1 MKKVLIIAWREYAVN
16 VRRPGFIIMT
26 LLVPLLG
33 LISLLIATFFGG
45 QASRTLVEIFPAGPR
60 LTAVVDHSGRFMPIL
75 SEFQERYIPYQDET
89 VARTALEHERVRR
102 VLVIP
107 STYPQS
113 EDVVVVT
120 AASSFSGLEI
130 EDSGALRRFFIAHLT
145 QDMDDHILRERLADP
160 FDARIENISG
170 ASQSPGGMLAGT
182 LNFGFSYLLSILLIV
197 TIFTSSGYLLRSVSE
212 EKTSRMIEIILSSV
226 TPQQLL
232 AGKVL
237 GMGTLGLTQVF
248 VWTASAF
255 SLGSGLVILLGVT
268 LSLFARPE
276 VFVLMVVFYILGF
289 TVYAVLLGSLGALGA
304 DFRESQQISGVVT
317 LIATIPMMLMW
328 VFFSNPNA
336 PLVRVLSWFPLTA
349 PTMMMIRLAM
359 TDVQWFDVAVSST
372 VLLVTIPLTV
382 WLGAKVFRLGLLM
395 YGKRPGVLEIV
406 QLLRQA

>member
-33 LISLLIATFFGG
+33 LLSLLIATFFGG
-45 QASRTLVEIFPAGPR
+45 QASRTLVQISPAGPR

-120 AASSFSGLEI
+120 AASSSSGLEI

-160 FDARIENISG
+160 FDARVENSSG

-212 EKTSRMIEIILSSV
+212 EKTSRMVEIILSSV

-276 VFVLMVVFYILGF
+276 VFVLIVVFYLLGF

-304 DFRESQQISGVVT
+304 DFRESQQISSVVT

-336 PLVRVLSWFPLTA
+336 ALVRVLSWFPLTA

-395 YGKRPGVLEIV
+395 YGKRPGILEIV